1 MSLPTKTPAGD
12 DALESVIIKG
22 DLAKLT
28 PDERVKYYHAVCKS
42 VGLNPLT
49 RPFEYITLNGKLTLY
64 ALRACA
70 DQLRQ
75 INKVSLKI
83 VSRDVTEG
91 ILTIH
96 VQASLPDGRVDED
109 LGCVAFPDTLKGE
122 ARANAELKAITKA
135 KRRATLSICGL
146 GWLDETEV
154 ESIPGAKKPPVPAP
168 NAMEGKPHPTNA
180 SASVEDRGG
189 HAQSVGEPS
198 TEVEVIHFPNAL
210 QHASLSMKEL
220 AEAAQAA
227 ARQGEVA
234 FKEFWRPLTVA
245 QRSMLG
251 CMGEELRKIMDGQ
264 HDPMTGEVWSE
275 ESAPEA

>member
-1 MSLPTKTPAGD
+1 MSIPTKTPAGD

-91 ILTIH
+91 ILTVH

-122 ARANAELKAITKA
+122 ARANAELKAITKG

-146 GWLDETEV
+146 GWLDESEV
-154 ESIPGAKKPPVPAP
+154 DIIPGAKKPPAPAP
-168 NAMEGKPHPTNA
+168 NAMKEVHTSDVDKAEAVDGKEELEVLHYPPT
-180 SASVEDRGG
+180 
-189 HAQSVGEPS
+189 P
-198 TEVEVIHFPNAL
+198 P
-210 QHASLSMKEL
+210 SMKEL

-251 CMGEELRKIMDGQ
+251 GMGEELRKIMDGP
-264 HDPMTGEVWSE
+264 HDPITGEVLPE
-275 ESAPEA
+275 ESAPEAWLTMP

>member
-1 MSLPTKTPAGD
+1 MSLPTKTPTGD

-91 ILTIH
+91 ILTVH

-122 ARANAELKAITKA
+122 ARANAELKAITKG

-168 NAMEGKPHPTNA
+168 NAMKAVHTGDVDKADAVDGKEELEVLHYPPT
-180 SASVEDRGG
+180 
-189 HAQSVGEPS
+189 P
-198 TEVEVIHFPNAL
+198 P
-210 QHASLSMKEL
+210 SMKEL

-251 CMGEELRKIMDGQ
+251 GMGEELRRLMEEPTERMDLE
-264 HDPMTGEVWSE
+264 TGELQT
-275 ESAPEA
+275 PQ

>member
-1 MSLPTKTPAGD
+1 MSLPTKTPTGD

-91 ILTIH
+91 ILTVH

-122 ARANAELKAITKA
+122 ARANAELKAITKG

-154 ESIPGAKKPPVPAP
+154 DSIPGAKKPPAPAP
-168 NAMEGKPHPTNA
+168 NAMKEVHTGDVDKADAVDVLHYPPT
-180 SASVEDRGG
+180 
-189 HAQSVGEPS
+189 P
-198 TEVEVIHFPNAL
+198 P
-210 QHASLSMKEL
+210 SMKEL

-251 CMGEELRKIMDGQ
+251 GMGEELRRLMEAEPTERMD
-264 HDPMTGEVWSE
+264 PVTGEL
-275 ESAPEA
+275 

>member
-12 DALESVIIKG
+12 DALESVVIKG

-154 ESIPGAKKPPVPAP
+154 EIIPVAKKPPVPAP
-168 NAMEGKPHPTNA
+168 NAMKAVHTGDVDKADAVDVLHYPPT
-180 SASVEDRGG
+180 
-189 HAQSVGEPS
+189 P
-198 TEVEVIHFPNAL
+198 P
-210 QHASLSMKEL
+210 SMKEL

-251 CMGEELRKIMDGQ
+251 GMGEELRRLMEAEPTERMD
-264 HDPMTGEVWSE
+264 PVTGEL
-275 ESAPEA
+275 

>member
-1 MSLPTKTPAGD
+1 MSLPTKPPAGND
-12 DALESVIIKG
+12 IMEQVIIKG
-22 DLAKLT
+22 DLSKLT
-28 PDERVKYYHAVCKS
+28 PEDRVRYYQEVCKS

-91 ILTIH
+91 ILTVH

-109 LGCVAFPDTLKGE
+109 LGCVAVPDTLKGE
-122 ARANAELKAITKA
+122 ARANAELKAITKG

-146 GWLDETEV
+146 GWLDETDV
-154 ESIPGAKKPPVPAP
+154 DSIPGAKKPPAPAP
-168 NAMEGKPHPTNA
+168 NAMKAVHTGDVDKADAVDGKEELEVLHYPPT
-180 SASVEDRGG
+180 
-189 HAQSVGEPS
+189 P
-198 TEVEVIHFPNAL
+198 P
-210 QHASLSMKEL
+210 SMKEL

-251 CMGEELRKIMDGQ
+251 GMGEELRRLMEEPTERMDSE
-264 HDPMTGEVWSE
+264 TGELQT
-275 ESAPEA
+275 PQ

>member
-1 MSLPTKTPAGD
+1 
-12 DALESVIIKG
+12 
-22 DLAKLT
+22 
-28 PDERVKYYHAVCKS
+28 
-42 VGLNPLT
+42 LNPLT

-91 ILTIH
+91 ILTVH

-122 ARANAELKAITKA
+122 ARANAELKAITKG

-154 ESIPGAKKPPVPAP
+154 DSIPGAKKPPAPAP
-168 NAMEGKPHPTNA
+168 NVMDGKPGPTSA
-180 SASVEDRGG
+180 SATVAPHGE
-189 HAQSVGEPS
+189 HAQSAGYGLMDEPNFH
-198 TEVEVIHFPNAL
+198 VLPIP
-210 QHASLSMKEL
+210 LSMKEL

-251 CMGEELRKIMDGQ
+251 GMGEELRKIMDGP
-264 HDPMTGEVWSE
+264 HDPITGEVLPE
-275 ESAPEA
+275 ESAPEAWLTMP

>member
-1 MSLPTKTPAGD
+1 MSLPTKPPAGND
-12 DALESVIIKG
+12 IMEQVIIKG
-22 DLAKLT
+22 DLSKLT
-28 PDERVKYYHAVCKS
+28 PEDRVRYYQEVCKS

-91 ILTIH
+91 ILTVH

-154 ESIPGAKKPPVPAP
+154 EIIPVAKKPPVPAP
-168 NAMEGKPHPTNA
+168 NAMKAVHTGDVDKADAVDVLHYPPT
-180 SASVEDRGG
+180 
-189 HAQSVGEPS
+189 P
-198 TEVEVIHFPNAL
+198 P
-210 QHASLSMKEL
+210 SMKEL

-251 CMGEELRKIMDGQ
+251 GMGEELRRLMEAEPTERMD
-264 HDPMTGEVWSE
+264 PVTGEL
-275 ESAPEA
+275 

>member
-1 MSLPTKTPAGD
+1 MSLPTKPPAGND
-12 DALESVIIKG
+12 IMEQVIIKG
-22 DLAKLT
+22 DLSKLT

-91 ILTIH
+91 ILTVH

-154 ESIPGAKKPPVPAP
+154 ESIPGAKKPPAPAP
-168 NAMEGKPHPTNA
+168 NAMKAVVDKADAVDGKEA
-180 SASVEDRGG
+180 EIEAYRLRELR
-189 HAQSVGEPS
+189 
-198 TEVEVIHFPNAL
+198 FPPDPP
-210 QHASLSMKEL
+210 SMKEL

-251 CMGEELRKIMDGQ
+251 GMGEELRKIMDGP
-264 HDPMTGEVWSE
+264 HDPMTGEVLPE
-275 ESAPEA
+275 ESAPEAWLTMP

>member
-1 MSLPTKTPAGD
+1 MSLPTKTPTGD

-91 ILTIH
+91 ILTVH

-122 ARANAELKAITKA
+122 ARANAELKAITKG

-146 GWLDETEV
+146 GWLDESEV

-168 NAMEGKPHPTNA
+168 NAMKAVHTGDVDKADAVDGKEELEVLHYPPT
-180 SASVEDRGG
+180 
-189 HAQSVGEPS
+189 P
-198 TEVEVIHFPNAL
+198 P
-210 QHASLSMKEL
+210 SMKEL

-251 CMGEELRKIMDGQ
+251 GMGEELRRLMEEPTERMDLE
-264 HDPMTGEVWSE
+264 TGELQT
-275 ESAPEA
+275 PQ

>member
-1 MSLPTKTPAGD
+1 MSLPTKPPAGND
-12 DALESVIIKG
+12 IMEQVIIKG
-22 DLAKLT
+22 DLSKLT
-28 PDERVKYYHAVCKS
+28 PEDRVRYYNEVCKS

-91 ILTIH
+91 ILTVH

-122 ARANAELKAITKA
+122 ARANAELKAITKG

-154 ESIPGAKKPPVPAP
+154 ESIPGAKKPPAHAP
-168 NAMEGKPHPTNA
+168 NVMKLSAEEEKIRAEMEAFHPK
-180 SASVEDRGG
+180 
-189 HAQSVGEPS
+189 GEAVVPTS
-198 TEVEVIHFPNAL
+198 RFDTTAAPP
-210 QHASLSMKEL
+210 SMKEL

-251 CMGEELRKIMDGQ
+251 GMGEELRKIMDGQ
-264 HDPMTGEVWSE
+264 HDPMTGEVLPE
-275 ESAPEA
+275 DSAPEA

>member
-1 MSLPTKTPAGD
+1 MSLPTKTPTGD

-91 ILTIH
+91 ILTVH

-154 ESIPGAKKPPVPAP
+154 ESIPGAKKPPAPAP
-168 NAMEGKPHPTNA
+168 NPMKPSMNSMA
-180 SASVEDRGG
+180 IAAAAREE
-189 HAQSVGEPS
+189 A
-198 TEVEVIHFPNAL
+198 EVEVLHVPEVPDLSMN
-210 QHASLSMKEL
+210 LSMKAL
-220 AEAAQAA
+220 SEAAQTA

-251 CMGEELRKIMDGQ
+251 GMGEELRKIMDGQ
-264 HDPMTGEVWSE
+264 HDPMTGEVLPE
-275 ESAPEA
+275 DPAPEA